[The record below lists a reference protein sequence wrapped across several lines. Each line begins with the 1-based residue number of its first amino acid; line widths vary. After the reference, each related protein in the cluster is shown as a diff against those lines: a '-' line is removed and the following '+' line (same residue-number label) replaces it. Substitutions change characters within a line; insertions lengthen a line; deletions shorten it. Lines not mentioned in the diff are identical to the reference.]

1 MTMYTHAI
9 QMASGTNWLPA
20 MRLYGT
26 MKDGATNVKVTADLS
41 FCNMTHNSV
50 PKTRSW

>member
-1 MTMYTHAI
+1 
-9 QMASGTNWLPA
+9 MASGMNWLPA
-20 MRLYGT
+20 TRLYG
-26 MKDGATNVKVTADLS
+26 MMNDGAKNLKVAADLL